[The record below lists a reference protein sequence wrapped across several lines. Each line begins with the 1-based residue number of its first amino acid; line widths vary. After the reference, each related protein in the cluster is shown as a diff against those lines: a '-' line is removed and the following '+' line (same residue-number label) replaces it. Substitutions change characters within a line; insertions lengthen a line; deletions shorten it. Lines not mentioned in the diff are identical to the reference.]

1 MTSTAKHQ
9 PNTDAVSLRERV
21 KAPPAKALVEA
32 YYGPAIA
39 NGIKFLFA
47 HEMRIHLAHVLM
59 LADRNIIARAHAAS
73 ILAALLDLQAKGPA
87 ILDIDYG
94 QEDLYSYV
102 ERHIVRVLGPDV
114 GGRMHT
120 ARSRNDLNITT
131 WRLALRERLLAV
143 LGDLAV
149 LRTTVL
155 RLAAEHR
162 SSVMPGYTHTQHAQP
177 ISLGYYLL
185 AYADVLARDAQ
196 RLRGALGHCDVC
208 PLGAGA
214 LSTTAFPIDRAGVA
228 AALGFANVMEV
239 AYDCVS
245 SRDDIHE
252 AVSAA
257 AILMTG
263 ISRVATDLQT
273 WNTAE
278 FGFIELAD
286 QFSSVSSIMPQKK
299 NPQAL
304 EYAKSAAAHVTGA
317 LTTVLACSK
326 NTSFGDVN
334 DGVTAPNVPA
344 LEALDRTRQTL
355 VVLEGVLST
364 MSVRPEAMRHAA
376 AIGFGT
382 ATELADV
389 IVRETDL
396 SFRKAHNIVGRI
408 VRETIEAGKTA
419 MDMTSADL
427 DRAALV
433 LFGQKLGISAGAVRI
448 ALDPTANIAARSV
461 TGGPAPDAVAAMV
474 SAREADLTT
483 EIAALDTRSSGI
495 AHAGASLQERARDA
509 AA

>member
-1 MTSTAKHQ
+1 MSAAK
-9 PNTDAVSLRERV
+9 PEDTVSLRERV
-21 KAPPAKALVEA
+21 KAPPAKALVDA
-32 YYGPAIA
+32 YYGPAVA
-39 NGIKFLFA
+39 NGIKFLFG

-59 LADRNIIARAHAAS
+59 LADRKIISRAHAAE
-73 ILAALLDLQAKGPA
+73 ILRALLDLQAKGPA
-87 ILDIDYG
+87 ALDIDYG

-102 ERHIVRVLGPDV
+102 ERHIVRTLGPDV

-131 WRLALRERLLAV
+131 WRMALRERLMWV
-143 LGDLAV
+143 LGDLAS
-149 LRTTVL
+149 LRATVL

-162 SSVMPGYTHTQHAQP
+162 TSVMPGYTHTQHAQP

-185 AYADVLARDAQ
+185 SWADVLARDSD
-196 RLRGALGHCDVC
+196 RLRGALAHCDLC

-214 LSTTAFPIDRAGVA
+214 LSTTAFPIDREAVSK
-228 AALGFANVMEV
+228 ALGFARVMEV
-239 AYDCVS
+239 AYDAVA

-252 AVSAA
+252 AVAGA

-344 LEALDRTRQTL
+344 LEALDRTRHSIA
-355 VVLEGVLST
+355 VMNGVLAT
-364 MSVRPEAMRHAA
+364 MAVRPEAMRHAA

-396 SFRKAHNIVGRI
+396 SFRKAHNIVGRV
-408 VRETIEAGKTA
+408 VRETIEAGRTA
-419 MDMTSADL
+419 VDMTTSDL
-427 DRAALV
+427 DKAAQA
-433 LFGQKLGISAGAVRI
+433 LFSMKLGISAEAVRI
-448 ALDPTANIAARSV
+448 ALDPAANIAARDV
-461 TGGPAPDAVAAMV
+461 TGGPAPDAVVAMV
-474 SAREADLTT
+474 RERQATL
-483 EIAALDTRSSGI
+483 EREGQALD
-495 AHAGASLQERARDA
+495 AARQRIDA
-509 AA
+509 ADTALQARSAQLAA